1 MVCVF
6 RIWFWNNIGTTFHGL
21 EHLFV
26 KVTCAVSRSFKL
38 HDKQTEQWN
47 VVTCCCWRVIRH
59 PPKNMRV
66 NMGRTNMYTL
76 TFRLWKEPSLSFVD
90 FVVLIITL
98 FKRWSLA
105 ISGLSLIIVDCHPMN
120 NDFDHSRLIR
130 LVNWN
135 AFDLIWHH
143 LTIFDSKCTGCIWED
158 FYSHPS
164 PCILGEGPVVS
175 RRCNCKADN
184 EASWVRGTGRTLRR
198 LFASLRVIETFSKAK
213 IARADWTFQTFPEVW
228 SIRQRLR

>member
-1 MVCVF
+1 ML
-6 RIWFWNNIGTTFHGL
+6 IL
-21 EHLFV
+21 LF
-26 KVTCAVSRSFKL
+26 S
-38 HDKQTEQWN
+38 
-47 VVTCCCWRVIRH
+47 I
-59 PPKNMRV
+59 
-66 NMGRTNMYTL
+66 Y
-76 TFRLWKEPSLSFVD
+76 
-90 FVVLIITL
+90 IYIYITL

-105 ISGLSLIIVDCHPMN
+105 ISGLNLIIVDCHPMN

-143 LTIFDSKCTGCIWED
+143 LTIFDAKCTGCIWED

-184 EASWVRGTGRTLRR
+184 EASWVRGTDG
-198 LFASLRVIETFSKAK
+198 LFADSWHLSASLKL
-213 IARADWTFQTFPEVW
+213 FP
-228 SIRQRLR
+228 RLRSCEQIGLSKHFQKSGVSDKDWDKDVPKMSQMKPPRKGDVERS